1 MSRVTVTWLSW
12 QPGHWHTATGLCTLN
27 TLTLTT
33 LGTGTRRLLHQG
45 TSVPQFWHQCIQVYI
60 VAHNTQ
66 YSTYFCLTL
75 LTGACLQNLHWHWQ
89 AGFKLAI
96 KENLCS
102 QELERPC
109 LNASKMP
116 SLNIVNINHQCQNC
130 ITPHGPDQLRHDTSQ
145 ENCPLPGARNQAHGI
160 YMLRFSHSSCTQP
173 LWK

>member
-1 MSRVTVTWLSW
+1 MSGVTLSMCHVWLSRDCHDNL
-12 QPGHWHTATGLCTLN
+12 GIGTLP
-27 TLTLTT
+27 LDSALWI
-33 LGTGTRRLLHQG
+33 LSPSQLWELAQDDYSTRALAFLNFDINVH
-45 TSVPQFWHQCIQVYI
+45 CCY
-60 VAHNTQ
+60 TQ

-75 LTGACLQNLHWHWQ
+75 LTGACLQNL
-89 AGFKLAI
+89 AI
-96 KENLCS
+96 IENLCS